1 MLFKRAFPI
10 VGSLLPII
18 ILKGANKLFRL
29 AKYLKHYKIQS
40 IFGPLFKLI
49 EACFEL
55 AVPLIMADIIDTGIR
70 NEDASYILWRGG
82 ILVLLGVLGLT
93 CSLTAQYFAAKASVG
108 FGQELRTA
116 LFKHINT
123 LSYTEIDK
131 LGSHTLVTR
140 MTSDINQA
148 QTGVNMIL
156 RLFLRSPFIVLGSV
170 IMAFTISVRLT
181 LIFLIISPALAFV
194 IYKIM
199 TSTIPRYK
207 KVQKT
212 LDKTNLI
219 TSENLVGTRVV
230 RAFSRQKDEQEEFE
244 KNAEELYKMQ
254 VAAGK
259 ISAIMNPATY
269 VLVNLAIAAI
279 LWFGGKSVDTGSIS
293 QGEVIA
299 LLNYMNQILLALL
312 AVALLVTNI
321 TKMYACAGRINEVFD
336 VHTSVSDE
344 GSTPVSEKSG
354 SPRVE
359 FRNVSF
365 RYSGSG
371 EDTLE
376 DISFTA
382 QKGETVGII
391 GGTGSGKTSV
401 INLIPRFYDV
411 SQGSVLVD
419 GTDVKSYPFS
429 QLRHK
434 MGIVP
439 QKAVLF
445 KGSVRDNMRWRDEN
459 ATDEDIWQALEI
471 AQAKDFVEQKQGQLD
486 FEILQQ
492 GKNLSGGQR
501 QRLTIARALVGK
513 PEILILDDSA
523 SALDLVT
530 DAALRRAIAEKTQGM
545 TVFIVSQRISSIRS
559 ADKIIVLEDG
569 RIAGIGTHSELYK
582 SCGVYKEICL
592 SQLSEK
598 EVAQHG

>member
-1 MLFKRAFPI
+1 M
-10 VGSLLPII
+10 
-18 ILKGANKLFRL
+18 FRL

-55 AVPLIMADIIDTGIR
+55 AVPLIMADIIDTGIK

-123 LSYTEIDK
+123 LSYTEIDR

-170 IMAFTISVRLT
+170 IMAFTISVKLT

-212 LDKTNLI
+212 LDKTNLM

-244 KNAEELYKMQ
+244 RNAHELYKMQ
-254 VAAGK
+254 IAAGK

-321 TKMYACAGRINEVFD
+321 TRMYACAGRINEVFD

-344 GSTPVSEKSG
+344 GNAPVSEDPSA
-354 SPRVE
+354 PRIE
-359 FRNVSF
+359 FRDVCFAYADASEN
-365 RYSGSG
+365 
-371 EDTLE
+371 TL
-376 DISFTA
+376 DGISFTA
-382 QKGETVGII
+382 QKGETIGII

-401 INLIPRFYDV
+401 VNLIPRFYDV
-411 SQGSVLVD
+411 SQGNVLVD
-419 GTDVKSYPFS
+419 GVDVKQYPFS
-429 QLRHK
+429 QLRSK

-445 KGSVRDNMRWRDEN
+445 KGSIRDNMRWRDES
-459 ATDEDIWQALEI
+459 ASDEDIWQALEI
-471 AQAKDFVEQKQGQLD
+471 AQAKDFVSQKQGQLD
-486 FEILQQ
+486 HEILQQ

-501 QRLTIARALVGK
+501 QRLTIARALVGR

-530 DAALRRAIAEKTQGM
+530 DAALRKAIAEKTQDM
-545 TVFIVSQRISSIRS
+545 TVFIVSQRISSIRN
-559 ADKIIVLEDG
+559 ADKIIVLDNG
-569 RIAGIGTHSELYK
+569 SIAGIGTHTELYK
-582 SCGVYKEICL
+582 TCGVYKEICL

-598 EVAQHG
+598 EVAAHG

>member
-1 MLFKRAFPI
+1 M
-10 VGSLLPII
+10 
-18 ILKGANKLFRL
+18 FRL

-212 LDKTNLI
+212 LDKTNLM

-344 GSTPVSEKSG
+344 GSSPVSEKSG

>member
-1 MLFKRAFPI
+1 MSPLFCVSHQRSF
-10 VGSLLPII
+10 SM
-18 ILKGANKLFRL
+18 FRL
-29 AKYLKHYKIQS
+29 AKYLRHYKIQS

-55 AVPLIMADIIDTGIR
+55 AVPLIMADIIDTGIK
-70 NEDASYILWRGG
+70 NEDSSYILWRGG
-82 ILVLLGVLGLT
+82 VLVLLGVLGLT

-116 LFKHINT
+116 LFKHINS

-170 IMAFTISVRLT
+170 IMAFTISVKLT
-181 LIFLIISPALAFV
+181 LIFLIMSPALAFV
-194 IYKIM
+194 IYLIM
-199 TSTIPRYK
+199 SRTIPRFK

-212 LDKTNLI
+212 LDKTNLM

-244 KNAEELYKMQ
+244 KNAEQLRRMQ
-254 VAAGK
+254 IVAGR
-259 ISAIMNPATY
+259 ISAVMNPATY

-279 LWFGGKSVDTGSIS
+279 LWFGGKTVDIGGIT

-321 TKMYACAGRINEVFD
+321 TRMYACAGRIGEVFD
-336 VHTSVSDE
+336 VHTSISDE
-344 GSTPVSEKSG
+344 GNSPVSEKKG
-354 SPRVE
+354 APRVQ
-359 FRNVSF
+359 FKGVSF
-365 RYSGSG
+365 RYKGSG
-371 EDTLE
+371 ENVLE
-376 DISFTA
+376 GIDFCA
-382 QKGETVGII
+382 AKGETIGII
-391 GGTGSGKTSV
+391 GGTGSGKSSV
-401 INLIPRFYDV
+401 INLIPRFYDATE
-411 SQGSVLVD
+411 GSVLID
-419 GTDVKSYPFS
+419 GVDVKLYPFS
-429 QLRHK
+429 QLRAK
-434 MGIVP
+434 IGIVP

-445 KGSVRDNMRWRDEN
+445 KGSVRDNMRWRDRD
-459 ATDEDIWQALEI
+459 ATDEQIWQALEI
-471 AQAKDFVEQKQGQLD
+471 AQAKDFTEQKQGQLD
-486 FEILQQ
+486 FEILQE

-501 QRLTIARALVGK
+501 QRLTIARALVGR

-530 DAALRRAIAEKTQGM
+530 DAALRKAIAEKTSRM
-545 TVFIVSQRISSIRS
+545 TVFIVSQRISSIRN
-559 ADKIIVLEDG
+559 ADRIIVLEDG
-569 RIAGIGTHSELYK
+569 KIAGIGTHMELYR

>member
-1 MLFKRAFPI
+1 M
-10 VGSLLPII
+10 
-18 ILKGANKLFRL
+18 FRL
-29 AKYLKHYKIQS
+29 ARFLKNYKIQS

-55 AVPLIMADIIDTGIR
+55 AVPLIMADIIDTGIK
-70 NEDASYILWRGG
+70 NEDSSYILWRAGL
-82 ILVLLGVLGLT
+82 LVLLGVLGLT

-108 FGQELRTA
+108 FGKELRSA

-123 LSYTEIDK
+123 LSYAEIDK

-148 QTGVNMIL
+148 QTGVNMVL

-170 IMAFTISVRLT
+170 IMAFTISVKLT
-181 LIFLIISPALAFV
+181 LIFLIMSPALAFV

-199 TSTIPRYK
+199 SATIPRFK
-207 KVQKT
+207 KVQST
-212 LDKTNLI
+212 LDKANLQ
-219 TSENLVGTRVV
+219 TSENLTGTRVV

-244 KNAEELYKMQ
+244 KNTEQLRIMQ
-254 VAAGK
+254 ITAGR
-259 ISAIMNPATY
+259 ISAVMNPATY
-269 VLVNLAIAAI
+269 VLVNLSIAAI
-279 LWFGGKSVDTGSIS
+279 LWFGGKSVDTGSIT

-321 TKMYACAGRINEVFD
+321 TRMYACASRINEVFD

-344 GSTPVSEKSG
+344 GNTAVPEDKSA
-354 SPRVE
+354 PRVE

-365 RYSGSG
+365 CYAGSG
-371 EDTLE
+371 ENTLD
-376 DISFTA
+376 DITFTV

-391 GGTGSGKTSV
+391 GGTGAGKSSV
-401 INLIPRFYDV
+401 INLIPRFYDAT
-411 SQGSVLVD
+411 SGSVLVD
-419 GTDVKSYPFS
+419 GTDVKLYPFS
-429 QLRHK
+429 QLRGK
-434 MGIVP
+434 IGIVP

-445 KGSVRDNMRWRDEN
+445 KGTVRENMRWRDEN
-459 ATDEDIWQALEI
+459 ATDEQIWNALEI
-471 AQAKDFVEQKQGQLD
+471 AQAKDFILQKQGQLD
-486 FEILQQ
+486 YGILQQ

-501 QRLTIARALVGK
+501 QRLTIARALVSD

-523 SALDLVT
+523 SALDLAT
-530 DAALRRAIAEKTQGM
+530 DAALRRSIAEKTEGM

-559 ADKIIVLEDG
+559 ADKIIVLDDG
-569 RIAGIGTHSELYK
+569 RIAGMGTHMQLYK
-582 SCGVYKEICL
+582 TCEVYKEICL

>member
-1 MLFKRAFPI
+1 M
-10 VGSLLPII
+10 
-18 ILKGANKLFRL
+18 FRL
-29 AKYLKHYKIQS
+29 ARFLKNYKIQS

-55 AVPLIMADIIDTGIR
+55 AVPLIMADIIDTGIK
-70 NEDASYILWRGG
+70 NEDSSYILWRAGL
-82 ILVLLGVLGLT
+82 LVLLGVLGLT

-108 FGQELRTA
+108 FGKELRSA

-123 LSYTEIDK
+123 LSYAEIDR

-170 IMAFTISVRLT
+170 IMAFTISVKLT
-181 LIFLIISPALAFV
+181 LIFLIMSPALAFV

-199 TSTIPRYK
+199 SATIPRFK
-207 KVQKT
+207 KVQST
-212 LDKTNLI
+212 LDKANLQ
-219 TSENLVGTRVV
+219 TSENLTGTRVV

-244 KNAEELYKMQ
+244 KNTEQLRIMQ
-254 VAAGK
+254 ITAGR
-259 ISAIMNPATY
+259 ISAVMNPATY
-269 VLVNLAIAAI
+269 VLVNLSIAAI
-279 LWFGGKSVDTGSIS
+279 LWFGGKSVDTGSIT

-321 TKMYACAGRINEVFD
+321 TRMYACASRINEVFD

-344 GSTPVSEKSG
+344 GNTAVPEDKSA
-354 SPRVE
+354 PKVE

-365 RYSGSG
+365 CYAGSG
-371 EDTLE
+371 ENTLD
-376 DISFTA
+376 DITFA
-382 QKGETVGII
+382 VQKGETVGII
-391 GGTGSGKTSV
+391 GGTGAGKSSV
-401 INLIPRFYDV
+401 INLIPRFYDAT
-411 SQGSVLVD
+411 SGSVLVD
-419 GTDVKSYPFS
+419 GTDVKLYPFS
-429 QLRHK
+429 QLRGK
-434 MGIVP
+434 IGIVP

-445 KGSVRDNMRWRDEN
+445 KGTVRENMRWRDEN
-459 ATDEDIWQALEI
+459 ATDEQIWNALEI
-471 AQAKDFVEQKQGQLD
+471 AQAKDFILQKQGQLD
-486 FEILQQ
+486 YGILQQ

-501 QRLTIARALVGK
+501 QRLTIARALVGD

-523 SALDLVT
+523 SALDLAT
-530 DAALRRAIAEKTQGM
+530 DAALRRSIAEKTEGM

-559 ADKIIVLEDG
+559 ADKIIVLDDG
-569 RIAGIGTHSELYK
+569 RIAGMGTHMQLYK
-582 SCGVYKEICL
+582 TCEVYKEICL

>member
-1 MLFKRAFPI
+1 M
-10 VGSLLPII
+10 
-18 ILKGANKLFRL
+18 FRL

-40 IFGPLFKLI
+40 IFGPVFKLI

-55 AVPLIMADIIDTGIR
+55 AVPLIMADIIDTGIK
-70 NEDASYILWRGG
+70 NEDSSYILWRGG

-108 FGQELRTA
+108 FGRELRTA

-170 IMAFTISVRLT
+170 IMAFTISVKLT
-181 LIFLIISPALAFV
+181 LIFLIMSPALAYV

-199 TSTIPRYK
+199 TATIPRFK
-207 KVQKT
+207 RVQST
-212 LDKTNLI
+212 LDKTNLQ
-219 TSENLVGTRVV
+219 TSENLTGTRVV
-230 RAFSRQKDEQEEFE
+230 RAFSRQKDEQAEFE
-244 KNAEELYKMQ
+244 KNAEQLRAMQ
-254 VAAGK
+254 ITAGR

-279 LWFGGKSVDTGSIS
+279 LWFGGKSVDTGSIT

-321 TKMYACAGRINEVFD
+321 TRMYACAGRINEVFD

-344 GSTPVSEKSG
+344 GSTDVADNRSAPS
-354 SPRVE
+354 VE
-359 FRNVSF
+359 FRNVDF
-365 RYSGSG
+365 RYAGAG
-371 EDTLE
+371 ENVLE
-376 DISFTA
+376 GISFTA

-401 INLIPRFYDV
+401 INLIPRFYDAT
-411 SQGSVLVD
+411 QGSVLVD
-419 GTDVKSYPFS
+419 GTDVKHYPFA
-429 QLRHK
+429 QLRGK
-434 MGIVP
+434 IGIVP

-445 KGSVRDNMRWRDEN
+445 KGTVRENMCWRDEN
-459 ATDEDIWQALEI
+459 ASDEDIWNALEI
-471 AQAKDFVEQKQGQLD
+471 AQAKDFIKQKQGQLD
-486 FEILQQ
+486 YLINQQ

-501 QRLTIARALVGK
+501 QRLTIARALVGN

-530 DAALRRAIAEKTQGM
+530 DAALRKAIAEKTDGI
-545 TVFIVSQRISSIRS
+545 TVFIVSQRISSIKN
-559 ADKIIVLEDG
+559 ADKIIVLDDG
-569 RIAGIGTHSELYK
+569 KIAGIGTHMQLYK
-582 SCGVYKEICL
+582 TCSVYKEICL

>member
-1 MLFKRAFPI
+1 M
-10 VGSLLPII
+10 
-18 ILKGANKLFRL
+18 FRL
-29 AKYLKHYKIQS
+29 ARFLKNYKIQS

-55 AVPLIMADIIDTGIR
+55 AVPLIMADIIDTGIK
-70 NEDASYILWRGG
+70 NEDSSYILWRAGL
-82 ILVLLGVLGLT
+82 LVLLGVLGLT

-108 FGQELRTA
+108 FGKELRSA

-123 LSYTEIDK
+123 LSYAEIDR

-170 IMAFTISVRLT
+170 IMAFTISVKLT
-181 LIFLIISPALAFV
+181 LIFLIMSPALAFV

-199 TSTIPRYK
+199 SATIPRFK
-207 KVQKT
+207 KVQST
-212 LDKTNLI
+212 LDKANLQ
-219 TSENLVGTRVV
+219 TSENLTGTRVV

-244 KNAEELYKMQ
+244 KNTEQLRIMQ
-254 VAAGK
+254 ITAGR
-259 ISAIMNPATY
+259 ISAVMNPATY
-269 VLVNLAIAAI
+269 VLVNLSIAAI
-279 LWFGGKSVDTGSIS
+279 LWFGGKSVDTGSIT

-321 TKMYACAGRINEVFD
+321 TRMYACASRINEVFD

-344 GSTPVSEKSG
+344 GNTAVPEDKS

-365 RYSGSG
+365 CYAGSG
-371 EDTLE
+371 ENTLD
-376 DISFTA
+376 DITFA
-382 QKGETVGII
+382 VQKGETVGII
-391 GGTGSGKTSV
+391 GGTGAGKSSV
-401 INLIPRFYDV
+401 INLIPRFYDAT
-411 SQGSVLVD
+411 SGSVLVD
-419 GTDVKSYPFS
+419 GTDVKLYPFS
-429 QLRHK
+429 QLRGK
-434 MGIVP
+434 IGIVP

-445 KGSVRDNMRWRDEN
+445 KGTVRENMRWRDEN
-459 ATDEDIWQALEI
+459 ATDEQIWNALEI
-471 AQAKDFVEQKQGQLD
+471 AQAKDFILQKQGQLD
-486 FEILQQ
+486 YGILQQ

-501 QRLTIARALVGK
+501 QRLTIARALVGD

-523 SALDLVT
+523 SALDLAT
-530 DAALRRAIAEKTQGM
+530 DAALRRSIAEKTEGM

-559 ADKIIVLEDG
+559 ADKIIVLDDG
-569 RIAGIGTHSELYK
+569 RIAGMGTHMQLYK
-582 SCGVYKEICL
+582 TCEVYKEICL

>member
-1 MLFKRAFPI
+1 M
-10 VGSLLPII
+10 
-18 ILKGANKLFRL
+18 FRL

-55 AVPLIMADIIDTGIR
+55 AVPLIMADIIDTGIK

-123 LSYTEIDK
+123 LSYTEIDR

-170 IMAFTISVRLT
+170 IMAFTISVKLT

-212 LDKTNLI
+212 LDKTNLM

-244 KNAEELYKMQ
+244 HNAHELYKMQ
-254 VAAGK
+254 IAAGK

-321 TKMYACAGRINEVFD
+321 TRMYACAGRINEVFD

-344 GSTPVSEKSG
+344 GNAPVSEDPSA
-354 SPRVE
+354 PRVE
-359 FRNVSF
+359 FRDVCFAYADASEN
-365 RYSGSG
+365 
-371 EDTLE
+371 TL
-376 DISFTA
+376 DGISFTA
-382 QKGETVGII
+382 QKGETIGII

-401 INLIPRFYDV
+401 VNLIPRFYDA
-411 SQGSVLVD
+411 SRGSVLVD
-419 GTDVKSYPFS
+419 GVDVKQYPFS
-429 QLRHK
+429 QLRSK

-445 KGSVRDNMRWRDEN
+445 KGSIRDNMRWRDES
-459 ATDEDIWQALEI
+459 ASDEDIWQALEI
-471 AQAKDFVEQKQGQLD
+471 AQAKDFVSQKQGQLD
-486 FEILQQ
+486 HEILQQ

-501 QRLTIARALVGK
+501 QRLTIARALVGR

-530 DAALRRAIAEKTQGM
+530 DAALRKAIAEKTQDM
-545 TVFIVSQRISSIRS
+545 TVFIVSQRISSIRN
-559 ADKIIVLEDG
+559 ADKIIMLDNG
-569 RIAGIGTHSELYK
+569 SIAGIGTHTELYK
-582 SCGVYKEICL
+582 TCGVYKEICL

-598 EVAQHG
+598 EVAAHG

>member
-1 MLFKRAFPI
+1 M
-10 VGSLLPII
+10 
-18 ILKGANKLFRL
+18 FRL

-40 IFGPLFKLI
+40 IFGPVFKLI

-55 AVPLIMADIIDTGIR
+55 AVPLIMADIIDTGIK

-116 LFKHINT
+116 LFKHIGT

-170 IMAFTISVRLT
+170 IMAFTISVKLT
-181 LIFLIISPALAFV
+181 LIFLLISPALAFV

-199 TSTIPRYK
+199 SATIPRYK
-207 KVQKT
+207 RVQKT
-212 LDKTNLI
+212 LDRTNLL
-219 TSENLVGTRVV
+219 TSENLVGTRVI
-230 RAFSRQKDEQEEFE
+230 RAFSRQKDEQQEFE
-244 KNAEELYKMQ
+244 KNAEQLRRMQ
-254 VAAGK
+254 IVAGR
-259 ISAIMNPATY
+259 ISAVMNPATY

-279 LWFGGKSVDTGSIS
+279 LWFGGKSVDTGSIT

-321 TKMYACAGRINEVFD
+321 TKMYACSARINEVFD
-336 VHTSVSDE
+336 VSTTISDD
-344 GSTPVSEKSG
+344 GNTTVTADPKA
-354 SPRVE
+354 PTVE
-359 FRNVSF
+359 FRGVSF
-365 RYSGSG
+365 AYSGAG
-371 EDTLE
+371 ENTLE
-376 DISFTA
+376 GISFTA
-382 QKGETVGII
+382 AKGETIGII
-391 GGTGSGKTSV
+391 GGTGSGKSSV
-401 INLIPRFYDV
+401 VNLIPRFYDT
-411 SQGSVLVD
+411 SSGSVLVD
-419 GTDVKSYPFS
+419 GTDVKSYPFA
-429 QLRHK
+429 QLRSK
-434 MGIVP
+434 IGIVP

-445 KGSVRDNMRWRDEN
+445 KGTVRDNMRFRDEN
-459 ATDEDIWQALEI
+459 ATDDDIWQALEI
-471 AQAKDFVEQKQGQLD
+471 AQAKDFVQQKQGKLG

-530 DAALRRAIAEKTQGM
+530 DAALRKAIAEKTQGM
-545 TVFIVSQRISSIRS
+545 TVFIVSQRISSIRN

-569 RIAGIGTHSELYK
+569 KTAGIGTHAELFR
-582 SCGVYKEICL
+582 SCDVYKEICL

-598 EVAQHG
+598 EVAQYG

>member
-1 MLFKRAFPI
+1 M
-10 VGSLLPII
+10 
-18 ILKGANKLFRL
+18 FRL
-29 AKYLKHYKIQS
+29 ARFLKNYKIQS

-55 AVPLIMADIIDTGIR
+55 AVPLIMADIIDTGIK
-70 NEDASYILWRGG
+70 NEDSSYILWRAGL
-82 ILVLLGVLGLT
+82 LVLLGVLGLT

-108 FGQELRTA
+108 FGKELRSA

-123 LSYTEIDK
+123 LSYAEIDR

-148 QTGVNMIL
+148 QTGVNMVL

-170 IMAFTISVRLT
+170 IMAFTISVKLT
-181 LIFLIISPALAFV
+181 LIFLIMSPALAFV

-199 TSTIPRYK
+199 SATIPRFK
-207 KVQKT
+207 KVQST
-212 LDKTNLI
+212 LDKANLQ
-219 TSENLVGTRVV
+219 TSENLTGTRVV

-244 KNAEELYKMQ
+244 KNTEQLRIMQ
-254 VAAGK
+254 ITAGR
-259 ISAIMNPATY
+259 ISAVMNPATY
-269 VLVNLAIAAI
+269 VLVNLSIAAI
-279 LWFGGKSVDTGSIS
+279 LWFGGKSVDTGSIT

-321 TKMYACAGRINEVFD
+321 TRMYACASRINEVFD

-344 GSTPVSEKSG
+344 GNTAVPEDKS

-365 RYSGSG
+365 CYAGSG
-371 EDTLE
+371 ENTLD
-376 DISFTA
+376 DITFA
-382 QKGETVGII
+382 VQKGETVGII
-391 GGTGSGKTSV
+391 GGTGAGKSSV
-401 INLIPRFYDV
+401 INLIPRFYDAT
-411 SQGSVLVD
+411 SGSVLVD
-419 GTDVKSYPFS
+419 GTDVKLYPFS
-429 QLRHK
+429 QLRGK
-434 MGIVP
+434 IGIVP

-445 KGSVRDNMRWRDEN
+445 KGTVRENMRWRDEN
-459 ATDEDIWQALEI
+459 ATDEQIWNALEI
-471 AQAKDFVEQKQGQLD
+471 AQAKDFILQKQGQLD
-486 FEILQQ
+486 YGILQQ

-501 QRLTIARALVGK
+501 QRLTIARALVGD

-523 SALDLVT
+523 SALET
-530 DAALRRAIAEKTQGM
+530 DAALRRSIAEKTEGM

-559 ADKIIVLEDG
+559 ADKIIVLDDG
-569 RIAGIGTHSELYK
+569 RIAGMGTHMQLYK
-582 SCGVYKEICL
+582 TCEVYKEICL

>member
-1 MLFKRAFPI
+1 M
-10 VGSLLPII
+10 
-18 ILKGANKLFRL
+18 FRL

-55 AVPLIMADIIDTGIR
+55 AVPLIMADIIDTGIK
-70 NEDASYILWRGG
+70 NEDHSYILWRGG
-82 ILVLLGVLGLT
+82 ILILLGILGLV

-108 FGQELRTA
+108 FGTELRTA

-123 LSYTEIDK
+123 LSYAEIDK

-148 QTGVNMIL
+148 QTGVNMVL

-170 IMAFTISVRLT
+170 IMAFTISVKLT
-181 LIFLIISPALAFV
+181 LIFIIISPALAFV

-199 TSTIPRYK
+199 SSTIPRYK

-212 LDKTNLI
+212 LDRTNLI
-219 TSENLVGTRVV
+219 TSENLVGTRVI
-230 RAFSRQKDEQEEFE
+230 RAFSRQKDEQQEFE
-244 KNAEELYKMQ
+244 KNAEELEKMQ
-254 VAAGK
+254 IAAGK

-269 VLVNLAIAAI
+269 VIVNLAIAAI
-279 LWFGGKSVDTGSIS
+279 LWFGGKSVNIGGIT

-336 VHTSVSDE
+336 VQPSVSDE
-344 GSTPVSEKSG
+344 GNTTVSEIPD
-354 SPRVE
+354 SPKVE
-359 FRNVSF
+359 FRDVSF
-365 RYSGSG
+365 AYSGSG
-371 EDTLE
+371 EYVLE
-376 DISFTA
+376 NISFTA
-382 QKGETVGII
+382 DKGMTVGII
-391 GGTGSGKTSV
+391 GGTGSGKTTV
-401 INLIPRFYDV
+401 INLIPRFYDT
-411 SQGSVLVD
+411 SSGSVLVD
-419 GTDVKSYPFS
+419 GTDVKKYPFT
-429 QLRHK
+429 QLRTK
-434 MGIVP
+434 IGIVP

-445 KGSVRDNMRWRDEN
+445 KGTVRENMRWRDRN
-459 ATDEDIWQALEI
+459 ATDEQIMKALKT
-471 AQAKDFVEQKQGQLD
+471 AQADGFVKQKQGVLD

-501 QRLTIARALVGK
+501 QRLTIARALVGD

-523 SALDLVT
+523 SALDLAT
-530 DAALRRAIAEKTQGM
+530 DAALRKAIAEQTTDM
-545 TVFIVSQRISSIRS
+545 TVFIVSQRISSIKN
-559 ADKIIVLEDG
+559 ADRIVVLEDG
-569 RIAGIGTHSELYK
+569 RVAGIGTHKELFG
-582 SCGVYKEICL
+582 SCDVYREICL

-598 EVAQHG
+598 EVAEHG